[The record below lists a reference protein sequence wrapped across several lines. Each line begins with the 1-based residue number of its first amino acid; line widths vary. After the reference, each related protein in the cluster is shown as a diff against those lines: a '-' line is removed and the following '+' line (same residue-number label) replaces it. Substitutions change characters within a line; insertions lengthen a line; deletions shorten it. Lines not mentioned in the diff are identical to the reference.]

1 MFQAFEHGGG
11 GRATAGGCAISVVLP
26 FFNER
31 DYIEDTVASLAAQ
44 ACRFR
49 LVLVDNGSTDGS
61 GALAL
66 RAARALG
73 VEAELIREPRPGKV
87 SALRAGLAAVTT
99 PMVATCDADCWYPEH
114 YLATMVRLLS
124 AGAVA
129 AGAYYVGRRSG
140 RLARRL
146 ESWHIRRAG
155 RTAPHQCHAGGA
167 GQAYRTEVLRA
178 AGGFDPAIWNWVL
191 EDHEVYARVQAHGAM
206 AYDDA
211 LWCAPSSRRRDRAS
225 IRWTLRER
233 LRYHATPAEGQIG
246 FFHDWLGPRL
256 AARRLT
262 SDRIR
267 ETPFHAD
274 APALAGP
281 VHA

>member
-1 MFQAFEHGGG
+1 MFQAFEHDGG
-11 GRATAGGCAISVVLP
+11 GRAAVAGGAPAISVVLP

-31 DYIEDTVASLAAQ
+31 DFIEVTIESLAAQ
-44 ACRFR
+44 ACAFR
-49 LVLVDNGSTDGS
+49 LILVDNGSTDGS

-73 VEAELIREPRPGKV
+73 VSVELIRERRPGKV
-87 SALRAGLAAVTT
+87 AALRAGLAAVTT
-99 PMVATCDADCWYPEH
+99 PLVATCDADCWYPPH
-114 YLATMVRLLS
+114 YLPTAVAMLS

-129 AGAYYVGRRSG
+129 AGAYYVGRDAG
-140 RLARRL
+140 RIARAL

-155 RTAPHQCHAGGA
+155 RAAPHQCHAGGA
-167 GQAYRTEVLRA
+167 GQAYRTDVLRA
-178 AGGFDPAIWNWVL
+178 AGGFDPSIWNLVL
-191 EDHEVYARVQAHGAM
+191 EDHEIYARVQAHGAM
-206 AYDDA
+206 AYHDA
-211 LWCAPSSRRRDRAS
+211 LWCAPSSRKRDRAS
-225 IRWTLRER
+225 IRWTLSER
-233 LRYHATPAEGQIG
+233 LRYHRTPAEAQLS

-256 AARRLT
+256 AARSLT

-274 APALAGP
+274 AAGMP